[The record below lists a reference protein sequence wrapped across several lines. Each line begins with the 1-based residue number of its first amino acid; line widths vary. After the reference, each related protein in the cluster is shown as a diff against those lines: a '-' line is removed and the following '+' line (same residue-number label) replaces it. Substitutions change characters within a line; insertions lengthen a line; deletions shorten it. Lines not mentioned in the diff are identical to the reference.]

1 MNRLLKFIFKSNGFP
16 IDEAI
21 DELKRIH
28 QLSAAE
34 LEQHQSDMSWKMFH
48 YHVENNAHYR
58 TLIKDS
64 NIKNWADIPVMT
76 KSHLQVPLDQA
87 LSEGYLVK
95 DCFVNN
101 TSGSTGTPF
110 YFAKDKYAHA
120 MTWAVIIN
128 RFGKH
133 GITFGRSLQAR
144 FYGIPLSGF
153 KFYKEKIKDFFT
165 KRYRFP
171 VFDLSDTKMEEF
183 RRKFEKKPFQYAN
196 GYTSSLVLFAKYLIK
211 KGISAK
217 QLCPTLQVVVP
228 TSEMC
233 DESDRKILE
242 KGFGVKVVNEYGAS
256 ELDLIAMEDEN
267 GKWILNNETLF
278 IEVVDDKNQPVKAGE
293 EGRILITSLYNKAMP
308 FIRYDLGD
316 IAVIANEKV
325 GKYQILNNLIGR
337 TNDFAVLPSGKKA
350 AGLTFYYISKALMA
364 EGDTMKEFIIK
375 QIKLDEF
382 VFEYVSDLE
391 LTDEQKKNVQLAL
404 DKYLEPG
411 LKAIFE
417 KKMVIERTSAGK
429 LKHFQSL
436 I

>member
-16 IDEAI
+16 VDLAI
-21 DELKRIH
+21 DELNRIH
-28 QLSAAE
+28 QLSAE
-34 LEQHQSDMSWKMFH
+34 EIEQHQSELAWKMFH

-58 TLIKDS
+58 MLIGERK
-64 NIKNWADIPVMT
+64 IENWNEIPLMT
-76 KSHLQVPLDQA
+76 KSHLQVPLEQG
-87 LSEGYLVK
+87 LSAGYEPK

-120 MTWAVIIN
+120 MTWAVIID

-133 GITFGRSLQAR
+133 GITYGRSLQAR
-144 FYGIPLSGF
+144 FYGIPLSGI
-153 KFYKEKIKDFFT
+153 KFYKEKIKDLFT

-171 VFDLSDTKMEEF
+171 VFDLSDAKMEEF
-183 RRKFEKKPFQYAN
+183 KRVFEKKHFQYAN
-196 GYTSSLVLFAKYLIK
+196 GYTSSMVLFAKHLINQ
-211 KGISAK
+211 GVSAK
-217 QLCPTLQVVVP
+217 QICPTLQVVIP

-233 DESDRKILE
+233 DETDRKILE

-267 GKWILNNETLF
+267 GNWILNNETLF
-278 IEVVDDKNQPVKAGE
+278 IEILDNENQPVEPGK
-293 EGRILITSLYNKAMP
+293 EGRIVITSLYNKAMP

-316 IAVIANEKV
+316 IAVISCRKSGN
-325 GKYQILNNLIGR
+325 YQVLKQLVGR
-337 TNDFAVLPSGKKA
+337 TNDFAILPSGKKA
-350 AGLTFYYISKALMA
+350 AGLTFYYISKALMS

-375 QIKLDEF
+375 QTKLDEF
-382 VFEYVSDLE
+382 VFEYVSDYE
-391 LTDEQKKNVQLAL
+391 ISDEQKANVQSAL
-404 DKYLEPG
+404 DSYLEPG

-417 KKMVIERTSAGK
+417 KKMVIERTKAGK
-429 LKHFQSL
+429 FKHFQSL